1 MLRARS
7 YARYSSTNQREES
20 IEGQLR
26 ASKEYAMRQDDM
38 QITGE
43 YTDRALSGK
52 NAEKRTQF
60 QRMIRDA
67 ERGLF
72 DVLLVYKLD
81 RFARNRYDAAL
92 YKAKLK
98 KAGVKVISIMES
110 IPEGAE
116 GIILESVLDGFA
128 EYYSENL
135 AENVRRGAKDT
146 ALAAK
151 FNGGQ
156 TPYGYR
162 VIDGRLEVDE
172 ARAMVV
178 KEVFE
183 RYVAGETYN
192 VIFNSLNDRGL
203 RTLKGKAFSRG
214 SVASMLQ
221 NEKYIGDF
229 VYNVS
234 SKDSVKIAGGCPS
247 IISPELWAAAQKR
260 RAAASGSPR
269 RGKGAQVYILSGK
282 IICGICGET
291 FHGISTVA
299 DGKIYTYYRHN
310 RPDNVKCT
318 CENRFMMHR
327 DDFDNKVFVAIR
339 DNILNPITIQEIA
352 AQAVALQE
360 EGAGHADEATR
371 AELSEVKTAIS
382 NIYKAIEAGVFS
394 DGLNARLASLEGR
407 AADLAESIVASVPP
421 DDLLTKEQIESYL
434 SQFMLGDINDVDF
447 RRSVMSTF
455 IKRIELEKDGTARIF
470 LHYTAYDEL
479 ETISFVF
486 NNQGLAQVLKPINPQ
501 DAGIVLFT

>member
-26 ASKEYAMRQDDM
+26 ACKEYAMRQEEM

-43 YTDRALSGK
+43 YIDRAISGK
-52 NAEKRTQF
+52 NAEKRIQF

-98 KAGVKVISIMES
+98 RAGVKVVSIMEA

-135 AENVRRGAKDT
+135 AENVRRGNKEN
-146 ALAAK
+146 ALSAK

-162 VIDGRLEVDE
+162 IADGRFVIDE
-172 ARAMVV
+172 ARAVIV

-183 RYVAGETYN
+183 RYAAGETYKS
-192 VIFNSLNDRGL
+192 IWSSLNARGL
-203 RTLKGKAFSRG
+203 RTLKGKDFSRG
-214 SVASMLQ
+214 SIFSMLE
-221 NEKYIGDF
+221 NEKYLGQF

-234 SKDSVKIAGGCPS
+234 GKDAVKIEGGCPA

-260 RAAASGSPR
+260 RAAASGASNR
-269 RGKGAQVYILSGK
+269 GRGKEFYVLSGK
-282 IICGICGET
+282 LICGECGET

-299 DGKIYTYYRHN
+299 AGKIYTYYRHN
-310 RPDNVKCT
+310 RRDMPCT

-327 DDFDNKVFVAIR
+327 DNFDNKVFCAIKE
-339 DNILNPITIQEIA
+339 NVLNPITIQEIA
-352 AQAVALQE
+352 AQAVLLQD
-360 EGAGHADEATR
+360 EGIGHADEATR
-371 AELSEVKTAIS
+371 AELKEVKASIE
-382 NIYKAIEAGVFS
+382 NIYKAIEAGILT
-394 DGLNARLASLEGR
+394 DGLKARLVSLEDR
-407 AADLAESIVASVPP
+407 AAVLAESITAAVPQ
-421 DDLLTKEQIESYL
+421 DDLLTKEQVENYL
-434 SQFMLGDINDVDF
+434 SQFMLGNIDDMDF
-447 RRSVMSTF
+447 RRSIMSTF
-455 IKRIELEKDGTARIF
+455 IKRIEVKKDGTARIL
-470 LHYTAYDEL
+470 LHYAAYE
-479 ETISFVF
+479 EIEAISFVF
-486 NNQGLAQVLKPINPQ
+486 SSQGLAQVLKAKDSQ
-501 DAGIVLFT
+501 DAGIIVFI

>member
-26 ASKEYAMRQDDM
+26 ACKEYALRQEEM

-52 NAEKRTQF
+52 NAEKRPQF

-98 KAGVKVISIMES
+98 KAGVKVISIMEA

-135 AENVRRGAKDT
+135 AENVRRGNKEN

-162 VIDGRLEVDE
+162 IEDGRFVIDE

-183 RYVAGETYN
+183 RYAAGETYKS
-192 VIFNSLNDRGL
+192 ICASLNARGL
-203 RTLKGKAFSRG
+203 RTLKGKEFSRG
-214 SVASMLQ
+214 SIFSMVE
-221 NEKYIGDF
+221 NEKYLGQF

-234 SKDSVKIAGGCPS
+234 SKDSVKIEGGCPA
-247 IISPELWAAAQKR
+247 IISPELWAAAKKR
-260 RAAASGSPR
+260 RAAASGAPN
-269 RGKGAQVYILSGK
+269 RGHGKEFYVLSGK
-282 IICGICGET
+282 LICGECGET

-299 DGKIYTYYRHN
+299 GGKKYKYYRHN
-310 RPDNVKCT
+310 RPDNIPCT
-318 CENRFMMHR
+318 CENRFMMNR
-327 DDFDNKVFVAIR
+327 DNFDNKVFVAIKE
-339 DNILNPITIQEIA
+339 NVLNPITIQEIA
-352 AQAVALQE
+352 AQAIALQD
-360 EGAGHADEATR
+360 EGIGHADEATR
-371 AELSEVKTAIS
+371 AELKEVKTAIS
-382 NIYKAIEAGVFS
+382 NIYKAIEAGILT
-394 DGLNARLASLEGR
+394 DGLMARLASLEDR
-407 AADLAESIVASVPP
+407 AANLAESITAAVPP
-421 DDLLTKEQIESYL
+421 DDLLTKEQIENYL
-434 SQFMLGDINDVDF
+434 SQFMLGNIEDEDF
-447 RRSVMSTF
+447 RRSIMSTF
-455 IKRIELEKDGTARIF
+455 IKRIEVKKDGTARIF
-470 LHYTAYDEL
+470 LHYAAYEEL
-479 ETISFVF
+479 ETLSFVF
-486 NNQGLAQVLKPINPQ
+486 STHGLAQVLKANNPQ
-501 DAGIVLFT
+501 TSGIMISI